1 MGWARGG
8 GGVGGRVRCGG
19 VGGRGGGAV
28 VGWGEEVR
36 GRGAERVE
44 WGAAGEGGG
53 GGGRER
59 AGGGWVAGWGR

>member
-1 MGWARGG
+1 MGG
-8 GGVGGRVRCGG
+8 
-19 VGGRGGGAV
+19 GGRGGGAV

-44 WGAAGEGGG
+44 WGAAGGAGGG
-53 GGGRER
+53 AGGR